1 MILQLLRT
9 GKTYLLAHRYYPAI
23 SILWPLQSSKP
34 SPPKHKCSKN
44 SRNQATTRHHSAAS
58 KVVLVTP
65 KKPDLYRLWMCAKPP
80 WNGLKLALVVLES
93 RTHTSQTRVHR
104 TRLRFPCSELPP
116 LWVPNLGGKRNVLFS
131 STFSLHRNSG
141 LIFGHNFGLIK
152 LTSRFLLA
160 SHASRRATTH
170 FTTMAMQWWEKFWSE
185 TPYHCRHSRF

>member
-1 MILQLLRT
+1 
-9 GKTYLLAHRYYPAI
+9 
-23 SILWPLQSSKP
+23 
-34 SPPKHKCSKN
+34 
-44 SRNQATTRHHSAAS
+44 
-58 KVVLVTP
+58 
-65 KKPDLYRLWMCAKPP
+65 MCAKPP
-80 WNGLKLALVVLES
+80 WNGLKLALVVVES

-170 FTTMAMQWWEKFWSE
+170 FTTMAMMRKILKWNAISLHTFSILACVISLNTKWQWIVVFLTIQKQ
-185 TPYHCRHSRF
+185 CN